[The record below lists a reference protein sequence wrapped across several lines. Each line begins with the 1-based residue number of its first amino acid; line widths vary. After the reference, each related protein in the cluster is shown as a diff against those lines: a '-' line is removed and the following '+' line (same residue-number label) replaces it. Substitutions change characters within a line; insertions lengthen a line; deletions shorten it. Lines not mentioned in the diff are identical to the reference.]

1 MPKLLLDLMPSKG
14 LNSGLFPSAD
24 PVAGAVWRDG
34 RNVWFKELGVEML
47 LGRQKITSTVSGSPR
62 AISQAFVEG
71 VNRIYYED
79 GGNVYYWNGTAQ
91 VPMDNL
97 STSGSFW
104 FEPYGNFLLAT
115 DNVTQP
121 RLWKNGGAFVPIGTG
136 FFKRAKIIKKMR
148 DQVLVYN
155 TDTYPS
161 GVHWSEVSDPE
172 SWDPTP
178 EGARAGFLPF
188 RDLDSE
194 IVAVADLGAAHAVYS
209 RETMQI
215 LQWLGGDASFG
226 HPTQGLQGIGA
237 VGKNSVVAVDRYN
250 FGIGKGGV
258 FMTDGT
264 ASAYIDRPAVDTFL
278 QERVNWTRGEEVIG
292 YYDERLKM
300 IVWSLPLLSG
310 EKQGLGID
318 AARTLG
324 AGDKQITFLDGRF
337 TSADQRVVYDNPL
350 LGMPDGLYFASV
362 PGLLM
367 NDFFLL
373 SQLYS
378 PDTSIYTMWD
388 FLLVGG
394 HLTPGGQVRFGFTNQ
409 PTMES
414 IEWSAPKALENRIP
428 VPLRES
434 IYIAIEI
441 SHVFRLNI
449 TSLKLFGEPA
459 GFVL

>member
-1 MPKLLLDLMPSKG
+1 MPKLTLDLMPGKG

-24 PVAGAVWRDG
+24 PTGGTIWRDG
-34 RNVWFKELGVEML
+34 RNVWFKELGIEML
-47 LGRQKITSTVSGSPR
+47 LGRQKIIETIAGSPR
-62 AISQAFVEG
+62 AIAQAFVEG

-79 GGNVYYWNGTAQ
+79 GGNVYYWNGTARI
-91 VPMDNL
+91 PMDNL
-97 STSGSFW
+97 STAGTPW
-104 FEPYGNFLLAT
+104 FEPYGNFLLLT
-115 DNVTQP
+115 DNLNQP
-121 RLWKNGGAFVPIGTG
+121 KLWKNGGPFAPIGTG
-136 FFKRAKIIKKMR
+136 QFTRAKILKKLR
-148 DQVLVYN
+148 EHVLAYN

-161 GVHWSEVSDPE
+161 GVHWSSTSDPE
-172 SWDPTP
+172 QWNPDLDES
-178 EGARAGFLPF
+178 RAGFLPF

-194 IVAVADLGAAHAVYS
+194 VMAVADLGAAHAVYS

-215 LQWLGGDASFG
+215 LQFVGGDATFG
-226 HPTQGLQGIGA
+226 RPTQGLQGIGA
-237 VGKNSVVAVDRYN
+237 VGRYSVVSVDRFN

-264 ASAYIDRPAVDTFL
+264 ASTYIDRPAVDTFL

-300 IVWSLPLLSG
+300 IVWTLPLLSG

-318 AARTLG
+318 AARG
-324 AGDKQITFLDGRF
+324 FGGGDKQVTFLDGKF
-337 TSADQRVVYDNPL
+337 TAADQRVVYDNPL

-362 PGLLM
+362 PGFLM
-367 NDFFLL
+367 NDFYLL
-373 SQLYS
+373 SQLYT
-378 PDTSIYTMWD
+378 PDPSIYTMWD

-394 HLTPGGQVRFGFTNQ
+394 TLTPGGQIRFGFTNT
-409 PTMES
+409 PKMES
-414 IEWSAPKALENRIP
+414 IEWSAIKPLENRIP
-428 VPLRES
+428 IPLRES

-441 SHVFRLNI
+441 SHVFKLNI